1 VVDFKNTVIV
11 MTTNLGTRDISKS
24 VNLGF
29 SQVNWMTLL
38 QLLAIAMA
46 AAALL
51 GGLWVWH
58 SRQRQDPWLHALQQA
73 RRRLLHMGLPVADSA
88 AITPRQ
94 LLDLLAQHQARANT
108 AADAWG
114 AWQQW
119 LQALEAVRYAP
130 AGSTQHAATTPTA
143 QLRQLKTR
151 LPRLPQLPLAQA
163 QPAQTQPST
172 G

>member
-1 VVDFKNTVIV
+1 MYQVGSGGGAVFAHQP
-11 MTTNLGTRDISKS
+11 GA
-24 VNLGF
+24 VNLHRAVAD
-29 SQVNWMTLL
+29 Q
-38 QLLAIAMA
+38 
-46 AAALL
+46 
-51 GGLWVWH
+51 
-58 SRQRQDPWLHALQQA
+58 QRFADFFRGHALQQA
-73 RRRLLHMGLPVADSA
+73 RRRLLHMGLPIADSA

>member
-1 VVDFKNTVIV
+1 
-11 MTTNLGTRDISKS
+11 
-24 VNLGF
+24 
-29 SQVNWMTLL
+29 MTLL